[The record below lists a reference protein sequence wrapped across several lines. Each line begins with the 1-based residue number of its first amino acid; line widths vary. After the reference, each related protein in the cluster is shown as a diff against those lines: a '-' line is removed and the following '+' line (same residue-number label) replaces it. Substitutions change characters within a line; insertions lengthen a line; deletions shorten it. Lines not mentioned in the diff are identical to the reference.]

1 MPTLHRTKTKKMSYK
16 NISILKFQQLV
27 NCLNDDNDFTI
38 WKNRISILED
48 MDINVIEKMKVTDFK
63 KIVAKYKWINEEQ
76 MPTDWV
82 KEFTINDEKFIV
94 QLESS
99 TWNVEQFIS
108 LSTLTKNKDEIVN
121 NIHNILA
128 VLCKSNEDNSITEYN
143 RKAELFL
150 NNLPITTA
158 YPIALFYA
166 ASLTYLFTNTRYSF
180 KVKKLMRKRLELAK
194 QINGYNLN
202 GVGTTL

>member
-1 MPTLHRTKTKKMSYK
+1 MTYK

-48 MDINVIEKMKVTDFK
+48 MDIKVIEKMKVTDFK

-202 GVGTTL
+202 GVGITL

>member
-1 MPTLHRTKTKKMSYK
+1 MSYK

-48 MDINVIEKMKVTDFK
+48 MDIKVIEKMKVTDFK

>member
-1 MPTLHRTKTKKMSYK
+1 MSYK

-48 MDINVIEKMKVTDFK
+48 MDIKVIEKMKVTDFK
-63 KIVAKYKWINEEQ
+63 KIVAKYKWINDEQ

-194 QINGYNLN
+194 QINGYNPN
-202 GVGTTL
+202 GVGITL

>member
-1 MPTLHRTKTKKMSYK
+1 MSYK

-48 MDINVIEKMKVTDFK
+48 MDIKVIEKMKVTDFK

-202 GVGTTL
+202 GGGTTL

>member
-1 MPTLHRTKTKKMSYK
+1 MTYK

>member
-1 MPTLHRTKTKKMSYK
+1 MSYK

-48 MDINVIEKMKVTDFK
+48 MYIKVIEKMKVTDFK

>member
-1 MPTLHRTKTKKMSYK
+1 MTYK

-48 MDINVIEKMKVTDFK
+48 MDIKVIEKMKVTDFK

>member
-1 MPTLHRTKTKKMSYK
+1 MSYK

-27 NCLNDDNDFTI
+27 NCLNDDNEFTI

-48 MDINVIEKMKVTDFK
+48 MDIKLIEKMKVTDFK
-63 KIVAKYKWINEEQ
+63 KIVAKYKWLNEEL

-82 KEFTINDEKFIV
+82 KEFTINNEKFIV

-108 LSTLTKNKDEIVN
+108 LSTLTKDKSEIVN

-150 NNLPITTA
+150 NELSITTA
-158 YPIALFYA
+158 YPIALFYP
-166 ASLTYLFTNTRYSF
+166 ASLTYLFSNTRYSF

-194 QINGYNLN
+194 QINGYKPNWD
-202 GVGTTL
+202 GTTL

>member
-1 MPTLHRTKTKKMSYK
+1 MSYK

-27 NCLNDDNDFTI
+27 NCLNDDNEFTV

-48 MDINVIEKMKVTDFK
+48 MDIKLIEKMKVTDFK
-63 KIVAKYKWINEEQ
+63 KIVAKYKWLNEEL

-82 KEFTINDEKFIV
+82 KEFTINNEKFTV

-108 LSTLTKNKDEIVN
+108 LSTLTKDKSEIVN

-128 VLCKSNEDNSITEYN
+128 VLCKSNEYNSITEYN

-150 NNLPITTA
+150 NELPITTA

-166 ASLTYLFTNTRYSF
+166 ASLTYLFSNTRYSF

-194 QINGYNLN
+194 QINGYKPN
-202 GVGTTL
+202 GDGTTL

>member
-1 MPTLHRTKTKKMSYK
+1 
-16 NISILKFQQLV
+16 
-27 NCLNDDNDFTI
+27 
-38 WKNRISILED
+38 
-48 MDINVIEKMKVTDFK
+48 MDIKVIEKMKVTDFK

-202 GVGTTL
+202 GGGTTL

>member
-1 MPTLHRTKTKKMSYK
+1 MTYK

-48 MDINVIEKMKVTDFK
+48 MDIKVIEKMKVTEFK

>member
-1 MPTLHRTKTKKMSYK
+1 MSYK

-27 NCLNDDNDFTI
+27 NCLNDDNEFTV

-48 MDINVIEKMKVTDFK
+48 MDIKLIEKMKVTDFK
-63 KIVAKYKWINEEQ
+63 KIVAKYKWLNEEL

-82 KEFTINDEKFIV
+82 KEFTINNEKFIV

-108 LSTLTKNKDEIVN
+108 LSTLTKDKSEIVN

-150 NNLPITTA
+150 NELSITTA
-158 YPIALFYA
+158 YPIALFYP
-166 ASLTYLFTNTRYSF
+166 ASLTYLFSNTRYSF

-194 QINGYNLN
+194 QINGYKPN
-202 GVGTTL
+202 GDGTTL

>member
-1 MPTLHRTKTKKMSYK
+1 MSYK

-27 NCLNDDNDFTI
+27 NCLNDDNEFTI

-48 MDINVIEKMKVTDFK
+48 MDIKLIEKMKVTDFK
-63 KIVAKYKWINEEQ
+63 KIVAKYKWLNEEL

-82 KEFTINDEKFIV
+82 KEFTINNEKFIV

-108 LSTLTKNKDEIVN
+108 LSTLTKDKSEIVN

-150 NNLPITTA
+150 NELSITTA
-158 YPIALFYA
+158 YPIALFYP
-166 ASLTYLFTNTRYSF
+166 ASLTYLFSNTRYSF

-194 QINGYNLN
+194 QINGYKPN
-202 GVGTTL
+202 GDGTTL

>member
-1 MPTLHRTKTKKMSYK
+1 MTYK

-48 MDINVIEKMKVTDFK
+48 MDIKVIEKMKVTDFK

-150 NNLPITTA
+150 NSLPITTA

-202 GVGTTL
+202 GVGITL